1 MEKSFPGMLS
11 HCAEPRLESQQ
22 DSMGRCRRQGRTK
35 QREQHEREPDVTDEP
50 GERQAAWSV
59 RVCAGV
65 WQRWSW
71 ELGAGPRVQAGRVV
85 GGVFGKLDVL
95 ESNREP

>member
-1 MEKSFPGMLS
+1 
-11 HCAEPRLESQQ
+11 
-22 DSMGRCRRQGRTK
+22 MGRCRREGHTK
-35 QREQHEREPDVTDEP
+35 QREQPEQVPDVTDEP
-50 GERQAAWSV
+50 GERQATWSV

-71 ELGAGPRVQAGRVV
+71 KPGAGPRVQAGRVV
-85 GGVFGKLDVL
+85 GGVLGKPDVL